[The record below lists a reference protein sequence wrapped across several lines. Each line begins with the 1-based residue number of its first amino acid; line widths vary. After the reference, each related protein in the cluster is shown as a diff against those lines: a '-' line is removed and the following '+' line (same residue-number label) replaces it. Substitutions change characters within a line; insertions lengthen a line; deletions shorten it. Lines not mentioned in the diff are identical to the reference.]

1 MPGCPEG
8 LRNDI
13 RQRSRPAL
21 SIFLGDRRFLRNR
34 HKQIMPGHLFGL
46 RQTEEKQERGRDI
59 GQNSVFAAKL
69 CRVLRH
75 INEMHKVGGVRRIW
89 RSVWIAHLLAIS
101 VVGRDDALAIKIE
114 KF

>member
-1 MPGCPEG
+1 
-8 LRNDI
+8 
-13 RQRSRPAL
+13 
-21 SIFLGDRRFLRNR
+21 
-34 HKQIMPGHLFGL
+34 MPGHLFGL

-101 VVGRDDALAIKIE
+101 VVGRDDAFAIKIE
-114 KF
+114 KFRNDACDAFVYRLNCLNAGIEDA